1 MGRCKRREVSEQGNL
16 QKFINNVVVMS
27 LRKSKKSR
35 TDLRV
40 PASHRPATMISVAR
54 SCVPW
59 ESPEKRFSFATPST
73 FPKNEEFF
81 GSRLTSPQDLFM
93 LGFGKR
99 KVD

>member
-1 MGRCKRREVSEQGNL
+1 
-16 QKFINNVVVMS
+16 MS
-27 LRKSKKSR
+27 LRKIKKGK
-35 TDLRV
+35 TVLRV

-54 SCVPW
+54 SRVPW
-59 ESPEKRFSFATPST
+59 ESSEKRFSFATPST

-99 KVD
+99 KVGVRFGKKKSGKRPLVKEKLK